1 EICGAALIR
10 WRHAVPD
17 RFDSFSHRYS
27 LQRVIRG
34 LAQSA
39 YDRIGGALGCKQ
51 SVPTGD
57 DEFGKPLFGDCREV
71 RQNGTPICSHKCN
84 RLDRIALYL
93 RHPRIDRLANEI
105 DAAGNE
111 ILHRYCS
118 TAIWDVGYFGSHR
131 VAEHEALEM
140 GGGASTRGR
149 KLHPGVIGP
158 CIGDKLWKRDSR
170 KVLACNKNEERS
182 RDHPDWLEIGRGV
195 IKRFLVECLIDRM
208 CTGIA
213 KQNLIAIGWGFCDA
227 RCGRHTARA
236 ADILNDHLLP

>member
-1 EICGAALIR
+1 DRPEARIKAVAGMPLTWGTRSVHQHSARLDRTGPPFDFGWNEVGEICGAALIR

-57 DEFGKPLFGDCREV
+57 DEFGKPLFGNCREV

-84 RLDRIALYL
+84 GLDRIALYL

-111 ILHRYCS
+111 ILHRH
-118 TAIWDVGYFGSHR
+118 WRVGIR
-131 VAEHEALEM
+131 
-140 GGGASTRGR
+140 
-149 KLHPGVIGP
+149 
-158 CIGDKLWKRDSR
+158 
-170 KVLACNKNEERS
+170 
-182 RDHPDWLEIGRGV
+182 
-195 IKRFLVECLIDRM
+195 
-208 CTGIA
+208 
-213 KQNLIAIGWGFCDA
+213 
-227 RCGRHTARA
+227 
-236 ADILNDHLLP
+236 